1 MHKRDSKAILIRKK
15 SQWTW
20 YSNFEIIFCEA
31 ERKMTEEMWT
41 KPEGLIEYQ
50 TNICIVGLPQGQEE
64 DKEAERLYEETMDK
78 IFPILIK
85 DVNINSSK

>member
-1 MHKRDSKAILIRKK
+1 
-15 SQWTW
+15 
-20 YSNFEIIFCEA
+20 
-31 ERKMTEEMWT
+31 MTEEMWT